1 MNSDFKL
8 INGLNIYKLN
18 NSINT
23 KGHIHEQL
31 EICQV
36 IEGSQ
41 KIKIKDN
48 EYILNTG
55 DTAIIFPEYLHS
67 YSTCDNIKSK
77 ILILK

>member
-31 EICQV
+31 EFVKSLRVVKKLKLKTMNIFLIQV
-36 IEGSQ
+36 IQ
-41 KIKIKDN
+41 
-48 EYILNTG
+48 L
-55 DTAIIFPEYLHS
+55 
-67 YSTCDNIKSK
+67 
-77 ILILK
+77 

>member
-31 EICQV
+31 
-36 IEGSQ
+36 
-41 KIKIKDN
+41 
-48 EYILNTG
+48 
-55 DTAIIFPEYLHS
+55 
-67 YSTCDNIKSK
+67 
-77 ILILK
+77 